1 MKKIMVLIL
10 GLFIS
15 VGIVACNSTL
25 GLTINEYSST
35 ESLATLSY
43 LSGAFL
49 SAEQTEAEPMAFNL
63 ATSLDDIE
71 IDSEMETVNEYFTM
85 LKGFI
90 ENGPENFGQ
99 VQTET
104 SLREG
109 FQYQLTIQVDSYHY
123 VLYYNINSLAE
134 MTGLLVI
141 DGVEY
146 EITVVSN
153 MSDFLDLGQGEQVT
167 TESPTT
173 DEIRTE
179 EATTTEEV
187 MTTDEVTTEEA
198 TIAPTTEVETE
209 APTTTEPAADTT
221 TTEAPTTFDDSSGA
235 SSQSFNTD
243 QPLIQ
248 LLSDDDYDFEDE
260 EETEFDDEDETEI
273 DDEDQTEIDDED
285 ETEID
290 DEDEFDDSEQKM
302 VLIATNGEDV
312 IKLTYKVEEED
323 SESQTKLT
331 VEKTIA
337 GVTSEVEIK
346 IIVEDNEYKVKVD
359 DGVAKYS
366 LKAETEDDGST
377 SYKIQYSIGEVDGQI
392 KVIETTDEFGNTVYE
407 YQLKEKGED
416 YHYKFNDFRDNDD
429 DDDEIVDTEEKEI

>member
-1 MKKIMVLIL
+1 MVLIL

-63 ATSLDDIE
+63 STSLDDIE

-167 TESPTT
+167 TEVTTT
-173 DEIRTE
+173 DEITTE

-248 LLSDDDYDFEDE
+248 LLSDDDDDFEDE

-273 DDEDQTEIDDED
+273 DDED
-285 ETEID
+285 
-290 DEDEFDDSEQKM
+290 EFDDSEQMM

-366 LKAETEDDGST
+366 LKAETEDDGSA

-429 DDDEIVDTEEKEI
+429 DDDEIEDTEEKEI